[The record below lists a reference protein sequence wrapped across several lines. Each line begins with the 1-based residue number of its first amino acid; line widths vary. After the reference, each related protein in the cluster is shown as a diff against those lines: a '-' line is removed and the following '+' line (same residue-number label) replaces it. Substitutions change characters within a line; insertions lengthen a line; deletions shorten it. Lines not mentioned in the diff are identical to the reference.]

1 MTLQHL
7 STQPLQDWTSTDLPL
22 SDGPWLFGNAG
33 IDRLRQ
39 QVEDAFAR
47 RHLHPA
53 AEPLRVS
60 ADQMSVPAT
69 RNLQAYAAL
78 PSNLAVEQRWH
89 DYAAALEEGGRLV
102 LDVRPAEH
110 WQGFGRR
117 LTARDQRTPC
127 YALCDLIDQLSA
139 QGLAVIAI
147 EPYAGLWDN
156 AWLYRGL
163 RHRHKWRR
171 LLSWLANDEPLR
183 TWALRLEQ
191 EVFATL
197 APRASG
203 RCLVAAEKRPGAVDP
218 EETLQQLAE
227 RDQALRDPLRL
238 APGAEVLAASQAEV
252 TSSLRAQQLLLML
265 GEVLQRHYPQ
275 LDWLALLPESAARQ
289 LRDWQSAEAIDQR
302 AMAILDAWHQGSGEH
317 EELLRGLDYF
327 LMTPLLRQYFPA
339 RRTPS

>member
-53 AEPLRVS
+53 VEPLRVS
-60 ADQMSVPAT
+60 ADQISIPAAY
-69 RNLQAYAAL
+69 NLQAYAAL
-78 PSNLAVEQRWH
+78 PLDMPAEQRWY

-110 WQGFGRR
+110 WQSFGRR
-117 LTARDQRTPC
+117 LTAGDQRTPC
-127 YALCDLIDQLSA
+127 CAVSAVVEQLGA
-139 QGLAVIAI
+139 EGLAVVAI

-156 AWLYRGL
+156 AWVYRGL
-163 RHRHKWRR
+163 KHRHKWRR
-171 LLSWLANDEPLR
+171 LLSWLANDEPLL

-191 EVFATL
+191 GVFARL

-203 RCLVAAEKRPGAVDP
+203 RCLIAAEKRPGPVDP
-218 EETLQQLAE
+218 EEALQQLAE
-227 RDQALRDPLRL
+227 RDQALRYPLRL
-238 APGAEVLAASQAEV
+238 SPGAEALAASQAEV
-252 TSSLRAQQLLLML
+252 TTSVRAQQLLLML

-275 LDWLALLPESAARQ
+275 LDWLALLPGSAARQ

-302 AMAILDAWHQGSGEH
+302 AMTILDAWRQGSGEH
-317 EELLRGLDYF
+317 EELLRGLDYS

>member
-1 MTLQHL
+1 MIEYDGG
-7 STQPLQDWTSTDLPL
+7 SPVARDWTSTDLPL

-33 IDRLRQ
+33 IDCLRQ

-47 RHLHPA
+47 RQLDPA

-60 ADQMSVPAT
+60 ADQLSVPAT
-69 RNLQAYAAL
+69 RNMQAYAAL
-78 PSNLAVEQRWH
+78 PASLTAEQRWH

-117 LTARDQRTPC
+117 LTAQDQRTPC
-127 YALCDLIDQLSA
+127 YAVRDLISQLSA

>member
-1 MTLQHL
+1 MIDHDDSQ
-7 STQPLQDWTSTDLPL
+7 SSARDWGSTDLPL

-33 IDRLRQ
+33 IDQLRR

-53 AEPLRVS
+53 AETRRVG
-60 ADQMSVPAT
+60 ADQVSVPT
-69 RNLQAYAAL
+69 TYNLQAYAAL
-78 PSNLAVEQRWH
+78 PLDLPAEQRWR

-110 WQGFGRR
+110 WQAFGRR
-117 LTARDQRTPC
+117 LTARDQLTPC
-127 YALCDLIDQLSA
+127 YAVSELVGQLSGL
-139 QGLAVIAI
+139 GLAVVAI
-147 EPYAGLWDN
+147 EPYAALWDN

-171 LLSWLANDEPLR
+171 LLSWLASDEPLL

-203 RCLVAAEKRPGAVDP
+203 RCLIAAEKRPAPVDP
-218 EETLQQLAE
+218 QGVLQQLAE
-227 RDQALRDPLRL
+227 RDRALRDPLGL
-238 APGAEVLAASQAEV
+238 SPGAEALAASQAEV
-252 TSSLRAQQLLLML
+252 TTSLRAQHLLLML
-265 GEVLQRHYPQ
+265 GEVLQRHYPE
-275 LDWLALLPESAARQ
+275 LDWLALLPEPAARQ
-289 LRDWQSAEAIDQR
+289 LRDWRSAEVIDQQ
-302 AMAILDAWHQGSGEH
+302 AMTILEAWRLGSGEH
-317 EELLRGLDYF
+317 EELLRGLDYS

>member
-1 MTLQHL
+1 MIGRDDV
-7 STQPLQDWTSTDLPL
+7 SPAARDWASTDLPL

-60 ADQMSVPAT
+60 ADQTSVPAT

-78 PSNLAVEQRWH
+78 PATLSTEQRWR

-117 LTARDQRTPC
+117 LTVLDQRTPC
-127 YALCDLIDQLSA
+127 HAVSDLISQLSA

-171 LLSWLANDEPLR
+171 LLSWLASDEALL

-191 EVFATL
+191 QVFARL

-203 RCLVAAEKRPGAVDP
+203 RCLIAAEKRSAPVDP
-218 EETLQQLAE
+218 EEALQTLTE
-227 RDQALRDPLRL
+227 RDQALHDPLRL
-238 APGAEVLAASQAEV
+238 SPGAEALAASQAQV

-265 GEVLQRHYPQ
+265 AEVLQRHYPQ

-289 LRDWQSAEAIDQR
+289 LRDWQSAEAVDQR
-302 AMAILDAWHQGSGEH
+302 AMTILKAWRQGSGEH
-317 EELLRGLDYF
+317 EELLRGLDYS
-327 LMTPLLRQYFPA
+327 LMTPLLRQYLPA